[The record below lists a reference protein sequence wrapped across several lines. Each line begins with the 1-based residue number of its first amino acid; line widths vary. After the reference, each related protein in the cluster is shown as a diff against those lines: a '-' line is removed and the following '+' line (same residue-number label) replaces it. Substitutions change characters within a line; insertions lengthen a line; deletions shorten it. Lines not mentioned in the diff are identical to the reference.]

1 MAPNS
6 KRERLYLKTKLIMKI
21 DLPILKALKKIFPNG
36 LYTRS
41 LIIII
46 TPIVILQAILTF
58 VFIERH
64 WELVTKKLSSSVVSE
79 IGMMIDMMENTDLKI
94 ISVNAKKFYD
104 IDLKLLPEQNI
115 DIEKISPKNLVEKT
129 LNQELQKKLN
139 EKFSINDLSNEK
151 KVIIKVETK
160 NGIVEFIVPRRNVY
174 ATNSHIFLVWMVISS
189 ILILSIAILFLR
201 QQIKPIE
208 KLAKAAESFGIG
220 KKIENFKPTGAT
232 EVRKA
237 ADAYIKMQERIE
249 KFLEQRTLML
259 AGVSHDLRTP
269 LTRIK
274 LQLEMYA
281 GQKGSEDLLKDVNEM
296 QYMLETYLDFSQ
308 TVSSE
313 ENTRVNLNQLI
324 ENIIKTSQEELKSI
338 TFKSPKSKNLV
349 YDCKHIAL
357 KRCIINLI
365 NNAKAFANQVLIT
378 LDNNKKDIKIVIED
392 NGPGIPQKDY
402 EKALKPFQRL
412 YSSRNQNIAGSGLG
426 LSISQEIINSIGG
439 SIKLSKSN
447 LGGLKVTITLPPRD
461 TLIT

>member
-1 MAPNS
+1 
-6 KRERLYLKTKLIMKI
+6 MKI
-21 DLPILKALKKIFPNG
+21 NIPILKTLKKKFPRG
-36 LYTRS
+36 LFTRS

-46 TPIVILQAILTF
+46 APIVILQAILTF
-58 VFIERH
+58 VFLERH
-64 WELVTKKLSSSVVSE
+64 WQYVTKKLSSSVASE
-79 IGMMIDMMENTDLKI
+79 IGMMIDMRRNTDLNT
-94 ISVNAKKFYD
+94 ISYDAKKYYD
-104 IDLKLLPEQNI
+104 MSITLIPNQRIDDKFLTVTNL
-115 DIEKISPKNLVEKT
+115 IEKN
-129 LNQELQKKLN
+129 LNQELQKNFDK
-139 EKFSINDLSNEK
+139 KYSIKDIPKEK
-151 KVIIKVETK
+151 KVVINIEVEE
-160 NGIVEFIVPRRNVY
+160 GILEFIIPRRNVY

-237 ADAYIKMQERIE
+237 AEAYIKMQERIE

-274 LQLEMYA
+274 LQLEMYSTQE
-281 GQKGSEDLLKDVNEM
+281 GNIELLKDVNEM

-313 ENTRVNLNQLI
+313 EDTEVDLI
-324 ENIIKTSQEELKSI
+324 DLMESIIKTSHEETKTIKLVLANLKSI
-338 TFKSPKSKNLV
+338 KYV
-349 YDCKHIAL
+349 CKRIAL

-365 NNAKAFANQVLIT
+365 NNAKAFGDKILVN
-378 LDNNKKDIKIVIED
+378 LDQSNKEIKITIED
-392 NGPGIPQKDY
+392 NGPGIPKKDY

-412 YSSRNQNIAGSGLG
+412 DSSRNQNIAGSGLG

-439 SIKLSKSN
+439 TIKLSKSN
-447 LGGLKVTITLPPRD
+447 LGGLKVIVALP
-461 TLIT
+461 LKNNI

>member
-1 MAPNS
+1 MASDS
-6 KRERLYLKTKLIMKI
+6 KREGLYLKTKLIMKM
-21 DLPILKALKKIFPNG
+21 DLPIFKALKKIFPNG

-79 IGMMIDMMENTDLKI
+79 IGMMIDMMENTDIKM

-104 IDLKLLPEQNI
+104 IDLKLLPEQSINK
-115 DIEKISPKNLVEKT
+115 EKLPPKNLVEKT
-129 LNQELQKKLN
+129 LSQELEKKLDK
-139 EKFSINDLSNEK
+139 KFFINDLSNEK
-151 KVIIKVETK
+151 KVIINVETK
-160 NGIVEFIVPRRNVY
+160 SGIVEFIIPRRNVY

-220 KKIENFKPTGAT
+220 RKIENFKPTGAT

-281 GQKGSEDLLKDVNEM
+281 DQKGSEDLLKDVNEM

-313 ENTRVNLNQLI
+313 ENTEVNLNQLF

-338 TFKSPKSKNLV
+338 TFKSSQSKNLV

-357 KRCIINLI
+357 KRCVINLI
-365 NNAKAFANQVLIT
+365 NNAKAFASEVMIS
-378 LDNNKKDIKIVIED
+378 LDKNKRDIKIVIED
-392 NGPGIPQKDY
+392 NGPGIPEKDY

-412 YSSRNQNIAGSGLG
+412 DSSRNQNIAGSGLG

-439 SIKLSKSN
+439 SIKLSKSG

-461 TLIT
+461 NLIT

>member
-1 MAPNS
+1 
-6 KRERLYLKTKLIMKI
+6 MKI
-21 DLPILKALKKIFPNG
+21 NLPIFKTLKKIFPSG

-46 TPIVILQAILTF
+46 APIVILQAILTF
-58 VFIERH
+58 VFLERH
-64 WELVTKKLSSSVVSE
+64 WQLVTKKLSSSVVSE
-79 IGMMIDMMENTDLKI
+79 IGMMMDMQKNNGLIE
-94 ISVNAKKFYD
+94 ISSNAKKFYD
-104 IDLKLLPEQNI
+104 INLRLLTNQRI
-115 DIEKISPKNLVEKT
+115 DNDFRLPANLVEKT
-129 LNQELQKKLN
+129 LSQELQKSLN
-139 EKFSINDLSNEK
+139 NKYLIEDIPEEK
-151 KVIIKVETK
+151 KVIINIEVE
-160 NGIVEFIVPRRNVY
+160 NGILEFVIPRRNVY

-220 KKIENFKPTGAT
+220 RKIKNFKPTGAT

-274 LQLEMYA
+274 LQLEMYSN
-281 GQKGSEDLLKDVNEM
+281 QKGNTELLKDVNEM

-313 ENTRVNLNQLI
+313 EDTEVDLKELI
-324 ENIIKTSQEELKSI
+324 DNIISTSNE
-338 TFKSPKSKNLV
+338 KSKIISLKPTNLKNIK
-349 YDCKHIAL
+349 YICKKIAL

-365 NNAKAFANQVLIT
+365 NNAKAFGDEVLIT
-378 LDNNKKDIKIVIED
+378 LNESNKEITITIED
-392 NGPGIPQKDY
+392 NGPGIPKKDY
-402 EKALKPFQRL
+402 EKALRPFQRL
-412 YSSRNQNIAGSGLG
+412 DSSRNQNIAGSGLG
-426 LSISQEIINSIGG
+426 LSISQEIMNSIGG
-439 SIKLSKSN
+439 NIKLSKSK
-447 LGGLKVTITLPPRD
+447 LGGLKVIMTLP
-461 TLIT
+461 LKGNI